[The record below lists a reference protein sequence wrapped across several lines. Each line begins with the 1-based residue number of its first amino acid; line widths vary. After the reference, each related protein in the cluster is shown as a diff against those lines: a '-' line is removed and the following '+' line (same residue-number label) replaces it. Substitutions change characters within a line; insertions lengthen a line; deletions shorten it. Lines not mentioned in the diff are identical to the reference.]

1 MSLRPIRRSVEL
13 EYEDKQFTYDDIIS
27 EEGLLLIAA
36 WTRDGLTQNAIF
48 NRLGITQ
55 QTWYNWR
62 RKSEKRQD
70 DPIGTALRK
79 GKEIIDYQVENALLK
94 AALGY
99 KTVTVKTV
107 MGPPNKNGNRE
118 VRVERTESEI
128 GPNTTACLAWLN
140 NRKPDAWR
148 RNRDSVLEYED
159 RKNGI
164 TINIV
169 KGQPVQQE
177 DEDDEEGWDDDE

>member
-1 MSLRPIRRSVEL
+1 MPVKQRSSGDLRNEKKTFS
-13 EYEDKQFTYDDIIS
+13 YEDVTS
-27 EEGLLLIAA
+27 EEGLLLVAA
-36 WTRDGLTQNAIF
+36 WTRDGW
-48 NRLGITQ
+48 TQ
-55 QTWYNWR
+55 QDIFKHLGLSQEGWYRWR
-62 RKSEKRQD
+62 RKSEATEG

-79 GKEIIDYQVENALLK
+79 GKEFIDYQVENALLK

-107 MGPPNKNGNRE
+107 MGPPDKNGNRE
-118 VRVERTESEI
+118 VRVERTESET

-148 RNRDSVLEYED
+148 RNRDNVLEYED
-159 RKNGI
+159 RKSGI

-169 KGQPVQQE
+169 KGTPQDEDQIDDGEDWDAE
-177 DEDDEEGWDDDE
+177 DE